1 MSINKTVGERLFDA
15 LNAIFMIFLM
25 VITIYP
31 FWYVI
36 TCSFSDSAYLIGDKG
51 LMLKS
56 HGFSLVSY
64 DLVFKNP
71 NILTGYINT
80 IIIVAGGTFINV
92 FMTSIGAFV
101 LSRRNFAIKKPL
113 MAMIL
118 ITMYFSG
125 GLIPTFLWINN
136 ILGMKN
142 TFWALLLPGAISTY
156 NLIVM
161 RTNFASIP
169 ISLEEA
175 AKIDGANDIH
185 VLFKIVLPLSVP
197 IIAVMTLFYGV
208 GHWNA
213 WFSALIYI
221 RDRSKYPLQ
230 LILREIILLNNTEV
244 MAGDSASAVDKFN
257 IGEGIKYATIIVAT
271 VPILCVYPFIQKY
284 FVKGVMVGA
293 IKE

>member
-1 MSINKTVGERLFDA
+1 MTIKKTIGEMIFDA
-15 LNAIFMIFLM
+15 FNAILMIFLIL
-25 VITIYP
+25 ITIYP
-31 FWYVI
+31 VWYVI
-36 TCSFSDSAYLIGDKG
+36 TCSVSDSANLIGDKG
-51 LMLKS
+51 LMLVPQ
-56 HGFSLVSY
+56 GFSLVSY
-64 DLVFKNP
+64 DMVLKNP
-71 NILTGYINT
+71 NILTGYLNT
-80 IIIVAGGTFINV
+80 IFIVVFGTFINV

-101 LSRRNFAIKKPL
+101 LSRRKFAIKRPL
-113 MAMIL
+113 MVLVL
-118 ITMYFSG
+118 ITMYFGG

-142 TFWALLLPGAISTY
+142 TFWALMLPGAISTY

-161 RTNFASIP
+161 RTNFQSIP
-169 ISLEEA
+169 VSLEEA

-185 VLFKIVLPLSVP
+185 VLFKIVLPLSIP
-197 IIAVMTLFYGV
+197 ILAVMTLFYGV
-208 GHWNA
+208 GHWNS

-221 RDRSKYPLQ
+221 RERSKYPLQ

-244 MAGDSASAVDKFN
+244 MAGDTSAVDKFN
-257 IGEGIKYATIIVAT
+257 VGEGIKYATIIVAT

>member
-1 MSINKTVGERLFDA
+1 MAIKKTIGEKLFDA
-15 LNAIFMIFLM
+15 ANSVFMVFLIF
-25 VITIYP
+25 ITIYP

-51 LMLKS
+51 IMLKP
-56 HGFSLVSY
+56 HGFSLESY
-64 DLVFKNP
+64 KMVFNNP

-80 IIIVAGGTFINV
+80 IIIVVFGTLINV

-101 LSRRNFAIKKPL
+101 LSRRDFAIKKPL
-113 MAMIL
+113 MVLIL
-118 ITMYFSG
+118 ITMYFGG

-169 ISLEEA
+169 VSLEEA

-185 VLFKIVLPLSVP
+185 VLFKVVLPLSIP
-197 IIAVMTLFYGV
+197 ILAVMTLFYGV
-208 GHWNA
+208 GHWNS

-230 LILREIILLNNTEV
+230 LILREIILLNNTDA
-244 MAGDSASAVDKFN
+244 MATNTTAVDKFN
-257 IGEGIKYATIIVAT
+257 VGEGIKYATIIVAT
-271 VPILCVYPFIQKY
+271 VPILCIYPFIQKY